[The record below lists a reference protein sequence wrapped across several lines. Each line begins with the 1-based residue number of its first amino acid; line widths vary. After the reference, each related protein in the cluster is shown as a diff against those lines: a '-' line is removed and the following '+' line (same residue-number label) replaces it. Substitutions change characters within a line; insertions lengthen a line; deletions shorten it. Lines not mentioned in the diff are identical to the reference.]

1 MVIDLQKKRG
11 ELIGAGAQFFLL
23 AVGMRVNTRPCWL
36 FCLSLLAAI
45 SLLTWLSALH
55 RRRAITDTP
64 TSRIASAA
72 QGLVEL
78 HGRGRAIDPPL
89 ASRISGL
96 PCLGY
101 RYEVAERRGKEW
113 ETVDEGESSLS
124 FIVDDGSGQCLVDVD
139 GAEISSAHKEVRKSG
154 QQTITEWTLLVGD
167 PIYVRGEFRTLG
179 GSAVELDARQDMIDL
194 LNEWKC
200 DQPALHKRFDLNGDG
215 QIDMQEWELALQAAR
230 REVARMHSELRS
242 GADIHTIG
250 RPHQGQPYLI
260 SNIDPQRLARRY
272 LLWSFFHL
280 AAFLAALGAIPLVW

>member
-23 AVGMRVNTRPCWL
+23 AVGMRVNTRQCWL
-36 FCLSLLAAI
+36 FCLSLLAVI

-96 PCLGY
+96 PCLWY
-101 RYEVAERRGKEW
+101 RFEVEERRGKEW

-194 LNEWKC
+194 LNEWKR

-215 QIDMQEWELALQAAR
+215 QIDMQEWELARQAAQ

-242 GADIHTIG
+242 GADIHTIS
-250 RPHQGQPYLI
+250 RPNQGQPYLI

-280 AAFLAALGAIPLVW
+280 AAFLAALGAIPWVW

>member
-11 ELIGAGAQFFLL
+11 ELIGASAQLFLL

-96 PCLGY
+96 PCLWY
-101 RYEVAERRGKEW
+101 RFAVEERRGKEW

-124 FIVDDGSGQCLVDVD
+124 FIVDDGSGQCLVDVE
-139 GAEISSAHKEVRKSG
+139 GAEISSTHKEVRKSG

-194 LNEWKC
+194 LNDWKR

-215 QIDMQEWELALQAAR
+215 QIDMQEWELARQAAR